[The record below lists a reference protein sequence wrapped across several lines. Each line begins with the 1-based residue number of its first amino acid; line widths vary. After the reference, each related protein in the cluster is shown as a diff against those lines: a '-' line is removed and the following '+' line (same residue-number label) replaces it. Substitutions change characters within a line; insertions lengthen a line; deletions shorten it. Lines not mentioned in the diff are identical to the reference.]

1 MLKTKIAVFVSGG
14 GTNLQALLDA
24 QAEGK
29 LQDGQIV
36 LVLSSNPGAYALQR
50 AEKAGVSSVTVSRK
64 DSASQAE
71 FEAAISREL
80 EKAGI
85 EMIVLAGFMSI
96 LSADFTARWEKRIIN
111 VHPSLIPS
119 FCGKGYYGLRVHE
132 AALRYG
138 VKVTGATVHYVN
150 EVPDGGQIIL
160 QKAVDI
166 LPGDTPEV
174 LQRRVMEQAE
184 WQLLPRAAQLVAK
197 RIRDEKSKTE
207 RKGQMDVY
215 QIHSPEELIQGNSY
229 VGRGIVIGKT
239 PDASRAVIA
248 YFIMGRSENSRN
260 RVFTEEDGV
269 LYTRPFDESKV
280 ADPSLII
287 YAAMRSFDNKL
298 IVTNGDQTDTIYNG
312 LAAGKSFGQ
321 ALESRQFEPD
331 APNLTPRISGM
342 LNFDNN
348 DFTYQMSILKSADPE
363 GTACNRYLFSYPALP
378 GLGHFIHTY
387 VCDGSPIPTFQGEP
401 ERMAIPDDAEEF
413 TRRLW
418 NSLDENNRISLYVRT
433 VDLKTGAVE
442 NRLINK
448 NH

>member
-207 RKGQMDVY
+207 RKGQMDIY
-215 QIHSPEELIQGNSY
+215 KINTPEELIQGNSY

-260 RVFTEEDGV
+260 RVFAEEDGV

-348 DFTYQMSILKSADPE
+348 DFTYQMSILKSADAE
-363 GTACNRYLFSYPALP
+363 GTACSRYLFSYPALP

>member
-1 MLKTKIAVFVSGG
+1 MLKTKIADFVSGG

-24 QAEGK
+24 QTEGK
-29 LQDGQIV
+29 LKDGQIV

-50 AEKAGVSSVTVSRK
+50 AEKAGVASVIVSRK
-64 DSASQAE
+64 DSPSQAE

-96 LSADFTARWEKRIIN
+96 LSGEFTAKWDKRIIN

-150 EVPDGGQIIL
+150 EVPDGGQILL

-184 WQLLPRAAQLVAK
+184 WLLLPQAAQLVAK
-197 RIRDEKSKTE
+197 RIRDEKSMRE
-207 RKGQMDVY
+207 RNSKMDIY
-215 QIHSPEELIQGNSY
+215 RINTPEELIGGNSY

-260 RVFTEEDGV
+260 RVFAEEDGV

-312 LAAGKSFGQ
+312 LAAGKSFGE
-321 ALESRQFEPD
+321 ALESRRFEPD
-331 APNLTPRISGM
+331 APNLTPRISGI

-348 DFTYQMSILKSADPE
+348 DFTYQMSILKSTDAE
-363 GTACNRYLFSYPALP
+363 GTACSRYLFSYPALP
-378 GLGHFIHTY
+378 GLGHFLHTY
-387 VCDGSPIPTFQGEP
+387 VCDGNPIPSFQGEP

-418 NSLDENNRISLYVRT
+418 NCLDENNRISLYVRT